1 MLFYFINMNMI
12 MINIINIINL
22 TWDEYMFDKF
32 TDAYLQIIS
41 EEYEPLIK
49 KGKITKQSV
58 LDTNKKDAENPLFGK
73 TYAEFEK
80 IAKQIS
86 RNRNGYDAGDK
97 VTCPVCGEKLIK
109 NTNRQWGHVKDE
121 LRITKDGTNLK
132 VRNCSKVWDDS
143 LKAWNKQYPDDNGE
157 AVNVLKKLAK
167 WELIGTKHGTYSPIN
182 KDKYCGRAL
191 PIYRSGWELKAF
203 IGLDKNP
210 KVKKWGSET
219 LSIPYSDKTRGRRS
233 SLLYPWFIFFSNRYK
248 WYWAKVVNRN

>member
-1 MLFYFINMNMI
+1 
-12 MINIINIINL
+12 
-22 TWDEYMFDKF
+22 MFDKF

-41 EEYEPLIK
+41 EGYEPLVK

-58 LDTNKKDAENPLFGK
+58 LDTDKKDAENPLFGK

-80 IAKQIS
+80 IAKQIF
-86 RNRNGYDAGDK
+86 RNRNGYDAGDQ
-97 VTCPVCGEKLIK
+97 VTCPVCCEKLIK

-167 WELIGTKHGTYSPIN
+167 
-182 KDKYCGRAL
+182 
-191 PIYRSGWELKAF
+191 
-203 IGLDKNP
+203 
-210 KVKKWGSET
+210 
-219 LSIPYSDKTRGRRS
+219 
-233 SLLYPWFIFFSNRYK
+233 
-248 WYWAKVVNRN
+248 